1 MGEATKPQTLAAAQR
16 IIEQQRSDME
26 ALTASIRHDLRA
38 PLRAMQGFAEALLE
52 DYAAKLDPQAEDY
65 ARRIVVAA
73 QTLDTHIRDLAEY
86 TRLGTVE
93 LPLSSV
99 DLNQVVQDAM
109 ARLDEENLIG
119 SAAVIVEEPLP
130 RVIAHGPT
138 LTKIVAQLLSNAVKF
153 VGDGDQ
159 ARVRVLAEPRGDRV
173 RLWVEDNGIGVPEH
187 QRDSIFGMF
196 ERLHGIETYPGNGM
210 GLALVRR
217 GADQIGGAVGVESV
231 AEDGNGSRFWIELP
245 AG

>member
-1 MGEATKPQTLAAAQR
+1 
-16 IIEQQRSDME
+16 
-26 ALTASIRHDLRA
+26 
-38 PLRAMQGFAEALLE
+38 
-52 DYAAKLDPQAEDY
+52 
-65 ARRIVVAA
+65 
-73 QTLDTHIRDLAEY
+73 
-86 TRLGTVE
+86 
-93 LPLSSV
+93 V

-130 RVIAHGPT
+130 RVIAHAPT

-196 ERLHGIETYPGNGM
+196 ERLHGIETYPGTGM